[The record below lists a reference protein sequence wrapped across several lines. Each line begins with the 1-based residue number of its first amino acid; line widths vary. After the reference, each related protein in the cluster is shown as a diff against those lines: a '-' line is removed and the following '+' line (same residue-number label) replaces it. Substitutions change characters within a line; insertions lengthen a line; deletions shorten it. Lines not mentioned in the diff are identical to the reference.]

1 MKRTLW
7 QDLVVE
13 NPMLIEIRRFQRRF
27 FKFSSR
33 NTMNS
38 AVLAL
43 SLIAYV
49 GILGIVFRSSG
60 DIPPSGIII
69 YLQTPLFV
77 FFAPGMLHGAIAGER
92 ERRSWDLLLV
102 APVTKAQ
109 IVAGKYIGALSALGF
124 GALLMLGPVVIAA
137 ARWSHTNWY
146 NLFLVEL
153 VSLSF
158 LAAECALTILIS
170 ARVKRAFVALGTT
183 LGTMI
188 MLLIVIPIF
197 AGMALGGNSGNVLD
211 LALFLHPFMA
221 MTKISGL
228 EQRYDFSNEIV
239 ANMFWGWPQILI
251 YLFLAGVLIFWAGQ
265 TLTFAENDVKFLP
278 QGHKDA

>member
-1 MKRTLW
+1 MRRSLW
-7 QDLVVE
+7 QDLVVD
-13 NPMLIEIRRFQRRF
+13 NPMLIEIQRFRRRF

-33 NTMNS
+33 NAMNS

-69 YLQTPLFV
+69 YLQTPLFI

-109 IVAGKYIGALSALGF
+109 IVAGKFIGALAALGF
-124 GALLMLGPVVIAA
+124 DALLLLGPVIIAA
-137 ARWSHTNWY
+137 IQWSNTNWY
-146 NLFLVEL
+146 NLLLVEL

-158 LAAECALTILIS
+158 LTAECALTILIS
-170 ARVKRAFVALGTT
+170 ARVRRAFVALGTT

-188 MLLIVIPIF
+188 MLLIVIPVFI
-197 AGMALGGNSGNVLD
+197 GVSLGSGSGNVQD
-211 LALFLHPFMA
+211 LALFLHPFMVMA
-221 MTKISGL
+221 KISAID
-228 EQRYDFSNEIV
+228 QHMDPSNEIV
-239 ANMFWGWPQILI
+239 ASMFWGWPQIFV
-251 YLFLAGVLIFWAGQ
+251 YLFLAGVLVFWAGQ